1 MANGSGALISGAISI
16 RATAFRSA
24 SKRKSAF
31 SHLECK
37 RRIGPFC
44 CNLRCPERTSLQR
57 AKSAEDSGLY
67 NSSCQEIISAMV
79 KSLD

>member
-1 MANGSGALISGAISI
+1 MANGNGALISGAISI
-16 RATAFRSA
+16 RPTAFRSA
-24 SKRKSAF
+24 SERKPAF

-37 RRIGPFC
+37 RRIGA
-44 CNLRCPERTSLQR
+44 NLRCPERTSLQR

-79 KSLD
+79 KSLE